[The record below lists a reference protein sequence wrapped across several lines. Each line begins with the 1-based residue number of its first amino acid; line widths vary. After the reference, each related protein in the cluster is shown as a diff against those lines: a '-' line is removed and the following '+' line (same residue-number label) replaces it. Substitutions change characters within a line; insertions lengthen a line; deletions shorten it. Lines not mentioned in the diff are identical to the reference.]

1 MTKQEHKLK
10 SMLNYYEVDLR
21 GNKDEKMTKK
31 ALNRFLDNFNQIY
44 DFYTL
49 QDIMKKIKDKKK
61 EELGDDEEKDDFM
74 MPRKDDDE
82 GDDDTF
88 ENEMMKNPEDFFAK
102 KDSLDKGKN
111 FNDPID
117 TDINKFLKWLTLI
130 LYSGDHSVIITEDK
144 TGINIK
150 LIKINKGKK

>member
-10 SMLNYYEVDLR
+10 SMLNYYEVNLR
-21 GNKDEKMTKK
+21 GGKDEKLKEK
-31 ALNRFLDNFNQIY
+31 DLRKFLDNFNQIY

-49 QDIMKKIKDKKK
+49 EEIMRKIKEKRK
-61 EELGDDEEKDDFM
+61 EEMDGDEEDRDFM
-74 MPRKDDDE
+74 MPPPELNNSDDN
-82 GDDDTF
+82 TF
-88 ENEMMKNPEDFFAK
+88 EKEMMKNPEDFFGK
-102 KDSLDKGKN
+102 KDFKGKKDN

-117 TDINKFLKWLTLI
+117 TDVNKFLKWLTML

-144 TGINIK
+144 NGINIK

>member
-10 SMLNYYEVDLR
+10 TMLNYYEVDL
-21 GNKDEKMTKK
+21 GGKKDEKMTKK
-31 ALNRFLDNFNQIY
+31 ELNRFLDNLNQIY

-49 QDIMKKIKDKKK
+49 QDIMKKIKDKRK

-74 MPRKDDDE
+74 LPSKDE
-82 GDDDTF
+82 DDTF
-88 ENEMMKNPEDFFAK
+88 ENEMMKNPEDFFGK
-102 KDSLDKGKN
+102 KELKGNDKN

-117 TDINKFLKWLTLI
+117 TDINKFLKWLTMI

-150 LIKINKGKK
+150 LVKINKGKK

>member
-21 GNKDEKMTKK
+21 GKKDEKMTKK
-31 ALNRFLDNFNQIY
+31 ALSRFLDSFNQIY

-49 QDIMKKIKDKKK
+49 QEIMKKIKDKRK
-61 EELGDDEEKDDFM
+61 EEIGDDEEKDDFM
-74 MPRKDDDE
+74 MPPSDSE
-82 GDDDTF
+82 NETF
-88 ENEMMKNPEDFFAK
+88 ENEMMKNPEDFFGK
-102 KDSLDKGKN
+102 KDLDSKNKN

-117 TDINKFLKWLTLI
+117 TDINKFLKWLTML

-150 LIKINKGKK
+150 LVKINKGKK

>member
-10 SMLNYYEVDLR
+10 SMLNYYEVNL
-21 GNKDEKMTKK
+21 GGKKDEKMTKK
-31 ALNRFLDNFNQIY
+31 ALNKFLDTLNQIY

-49 QDIMKKIKDKKK
+49 QDIMKKIKDKRK
-61 EELGDDEEKDDFM
+61 EELGDDDHTDDFM
-74 MPRKDDDE
+74 LPLKDE
-82 GDDDTF
+82 EEKDTF
-88 ENEMMKNPEDFFAK
+88 ENEMMKNPEDFFGK
-102 KDSLDKGKN
+102 KDLAGKDKN

-117 TDINKFLKWLTLI
+117 TDVNKFLKWLTML

-150 LIKINKGKK
+150 LVKINKGKK

>member
-10 SMLNYYEVDLR
+10 TMLNYYEVNL
-21 GNKDEKMTKK
+21 GGKKDEKMSKK
-31 ALNRFLDNFNQIY
+31 ALNRFLDSFNQIY

-49 QDIMKKIKDKKK
+49 EEIMRKIKEKRK
-61 EELGDDEEKDDFM
+61 EDMGDEEERDFM
-74 MPRKDDDE
+74 MPPPDKTNSDDK
-82 GDDDTF
+82 F
-88 ENEMMKNPEDFFAK
+88 EDEMMKNPENFFGKNDF
-102 KDSLDKGKN
+102 KGNEKN

-117 TDINKFLKWLTLI
+117 TDIDKFLKWLTMI

-150 LIKINKGKK
+150 LVKINKGKK